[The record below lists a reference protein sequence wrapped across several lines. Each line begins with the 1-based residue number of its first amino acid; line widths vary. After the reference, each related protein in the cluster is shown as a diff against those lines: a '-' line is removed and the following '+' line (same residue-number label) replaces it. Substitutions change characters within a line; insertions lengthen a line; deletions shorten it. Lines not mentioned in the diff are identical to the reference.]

1 MDELSIMDVPE
12 PSSLLGAG
20 GALMFQQVARIK
32 ESIVKGSDWEQI
44 ATRQMDTVFTMTD
57 ATDRDLAQMAELYAD
72 DLSENVLEPP
82 VDI

>member
-1 MDELSIMDVPE
+1 MDVPE
-12 PSSLLGAG
+12 PSSLLGTG
-20 GALMFQQVARIK
+20 GALKFQQVARIK

-44 ATRQMDTVFTMTD
+44 AIRQMDSVFTMTD

-82 VDI
+82 VDV